1 MNAPVSLGRDASRR
15 RPLNLILASHSK
27 GRAALLKAAGYRF
40 RQIPSRL
47 DEPAPHD
54 GARLERYV
62 VELALLKAEAVA
74 IHHPKAVVIGTDT
87 ALIFG
92 RKIIGK
98 PDSLSDAVWM
108 LQSLS
113 GRTHRI
119 SSAACV
125 ILPESPQGT
134 RRVVTL
140 VDTAWVTLRR
150 WPLERLRRHVALTRP
165 LAWAG
170 AYAVQDPHS
179 AAIVSRIRGDLA
191 TVIGLPMQALDRIL
205 RKLS

>member
-1 MNAPVSLGRDASRR
+1 M
-15 RPLNLILASHSK
+15 NLILASQSQ
-27 GRAALLKAAGYRF
+27 GRAALLRAAGYRF
-40 RQIPSRL
+40 RQIPSHI

-54 GARLERYV
+54 GAHLDRHV
-62 VELALLKAEAVA
+62 VELALLKAQAVA
-74 IHHPKAVVIGTDT
+74 IHYPRALVIGADT

-98 PDSLSDAVWM
+98 PNTLADAVRM
-108 LQSLS
+108 LTGLA

-125 ILPESPQGT
+125 IFPETKQGT

-140 VDTAWVTLRR
+140 VDTASVTLRR
-150 WPLERLRRHVALTRP
+150 WPLARLRRHVALTRP
-165 LAWAG
+165 LTWAG

-179 AAIVSRIRGDLA
+179 AAIVARIQGDLA
-191 TVIGLPMQALDRIL
+191 TVIGLPMQGLDRIL
-205 RKLS
+205 TRL